1 MASVIR
7 IYCLQTVLMKAG
19 PSATIYNASKKN
31 IHGKFRILSL
41 ESKYLET

>member
-1 MASVIR
+1 MISMIR

-19 PSATIYNASKKN
+19 SGVTIYNASKKKV
-31 IHGKFRILSL
+31 HGMFRILLL